1 MNNTENKYKV
11 IQENFKNFLNE
22 EFDGENEPG
31 GNIREILPQMVR
43 ISNNSRITQ
52 ATAHAI
58 ADKLSKEEFRDFRV
72 WLKLI
77 EQNK

>member
-1 MNNTENKYKV
+1 MDNKENKYRI

-22 EFDGENEPG
+22 EPG

-52 ATAHAI
+52 ATAQAI
-58 ADKLSKEEFRDFRV
+58 ADKLSNEEFRDFKV

>member
-1 MNNTENKYKV
+1 MNNKENKYKA
-11 IQENFKNFLNE
+11 IQENFKNFLTE
-22 EFDGENEPG
+22 EPG
-31 GNIREILPQMVR
+31 GNIREILPQMVG

-52 ATAHAI
+52 ATAQAI
-58 ADKLSKEEFRDFRV
+58 ADKLSQEEFRDFKV

>member
-1 MNNTENKYKV
+1 MNNKENKYKV

-22 EFDGENEPG
+22 ELDVENRPG
-31 GNIREILPQMVR
+31 GNVREILPQMVG

-52 ATAHAI
+52 VTAQAI
-58 ADKLSKEEFRDFRV
+58 ADKLSTEEFRDFRV